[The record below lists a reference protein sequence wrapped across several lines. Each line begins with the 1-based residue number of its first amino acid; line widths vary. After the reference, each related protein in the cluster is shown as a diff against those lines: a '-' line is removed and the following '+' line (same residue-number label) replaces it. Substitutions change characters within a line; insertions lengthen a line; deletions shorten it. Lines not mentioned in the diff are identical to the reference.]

1 MHDPY
6 PQAPSLRRPGRPGRG
21 GGGDPVRQWPQGRAS
36 ASYTTCG
43 DRIRVAVRGELD
55 LRSGDRLLDDLR
67 AALAGSTR
75 GLDLD
80 LGGLDFCDCSGL
92 NVLLDLHRAA
102 LEQGKTV
109 VIRTSNAVIDRLLT
123 LLGAQALFAAPRP
136 ERTERVTVRLRS
148 PSAGS
153 GRALTP
159 GRT

>member
-21 GGGDPVRQWPQGRAS
+21 GGGGPVKPQPPSRAS
-36 ASYTTCG
+36 ATYTTCG
-43 DRIRVAVRGELD
+43 DRIRVTVRGELD
-55 LRSGDRLLDDLR
+55 FRSGDRLRAGLG

-92 NVLLDLHRAA
+92 NVLLDLRRVA
-102 LEQGKTV
+102 LAQGKTV
-109 VIRTSNAVIDRLLT
+109 VIRTSNPVIDRLLT
-123 LLGAQALFAAPRP
+123 LLGAQGLFGSPRP
-136 ERTERVTVRLRS
+136 ECAERVTVRLRS
-148 PSAGS
+148 PKAGS
-153 GRALTP
+153 RVLNP